1 MSDRE
6 LLFSVTKKDLDITAI
21 RGSGPGGQHRNK
33 VSTGIR
39 IVHRASGAVAEAS
52 DDKSSLINKSAA
64 FRKLLDTPRF
74 KSWFKIALA
83 AAQGRESIADA
94 VERQMQPENITT
106 EVLDENN
113 RWVRVEVGDLI

>member
-64 FRKLLDTPRF
+64 FKKLLETPKF
-74 KSWFKIALA
+74 KIWMKIALA

-113 RWVRVEVGDLI
+113 RWVRVEAGDLT